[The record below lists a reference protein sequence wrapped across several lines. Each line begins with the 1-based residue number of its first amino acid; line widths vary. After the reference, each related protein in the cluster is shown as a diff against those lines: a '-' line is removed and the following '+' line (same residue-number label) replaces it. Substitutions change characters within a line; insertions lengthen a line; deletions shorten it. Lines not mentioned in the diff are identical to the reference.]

1 MIALNAK
8 QKKFIKQSAPFLLGR
23 YRDWKMASQYGDDFW
38 NTRISK
44 VVRLVDDLENNPYDK
59 IRPRDYNAY
68 PKQSRHAI
76 IEINNTCNLNCAMC
90 QTMSATRKRGRM
102 EIDLFKETLEKLV
115 SDGINNVALHTLG
128 DPLANPRLPEIFAE
142 LRRYGVTTSIC
153 TNGLLLDRHVDTLL
167 EYMDICPSIAFSV
180 DGATK
185 ETYERIRIGG
195 KFETLLEQLEI
206 SNQRLRPKGMTVK
219 IHCTLSKDNL
229 HEVGLFIETFRK
241 YVPYPALDISFGV
254 ITGLAPDNTYFES
267 VNPFPN
273 HTHRNLMCWRPK
285 GDPLWVNIDG
295 TVSACCR
302 DYHGEL
308 IIGNIKDSTYRE
320 LQESEG
326 LHALQKA
333 HESGDLSA
341 YPPCDTCFRPD
352 KRLDEIVNAVLQHA
366 VYMAPDESRDFY
378 QSVADDMVSILRS
391 NGNYAEKI
399 EELTKRAA

>member
-1 MIALNAK
+1 MIALNAQ
-8 QKKFIKQSAPFLLGR
+8 QKKFIKQSAPFLLEK
-23 YRDWKMASQYGDDFW
+23 YRDWRMTSQFGDTFW
-38 NTRISK
+38 EKRIAK
-44 VVRLVDDLENNPYDK
+44 AVKLVDDLEHNPYEK
-59 IRPRDYNAY
+59 IRPRDYNSY
-68 PKQSRHAI
+68 PKQSKHAI

-102 EIDLFKETLEKLV
+102 EIDLFKDTLEKLV
-115 SDGINNVALHTLG
+115 ADGINNVALHTLG

-142 LRRYGVTTSIC
+142 LRRHGVTTSIC
-153 TNGLLLDRHVDTLL
+153 TNGLLLERHVDTLL
-167 EYMDICPSIAFSV
+167 EYMDICPSISFSV

-206 SNQRLRPKGMTVK
+206 SNNRLRPKGMTVK

-229 HEVGLFIETFRK
+229 NEVGRFVEIFRK
-241 YVPYPALDISFGV
+241 YVPYPASDLTFGV
-254 ITGLAPDNTYFES
+254 ITGLAPDNTYFDS

-273 HTHRNLMCWRPK
+273 LTHRNLMCWRPK

-302 DYHGEL
+302 DYHGDL
-308 IIGNIKDSTYRE
+308 VIGNIKNNTYRE
-320 LQESEG
+320 LQQSEG
-326 LHALQKA
+326 LIALQKA

-341 YPPCDTCFRPD
+341 YPPCDTCYRPD

-366 VYMAPDESRDFY
+366 IYQSPDADGEFY
-378 QSVADDMVSILRS
+378 QSVADDMVDILRS

-399 EELTKRAA
+399 EVLTKRTA